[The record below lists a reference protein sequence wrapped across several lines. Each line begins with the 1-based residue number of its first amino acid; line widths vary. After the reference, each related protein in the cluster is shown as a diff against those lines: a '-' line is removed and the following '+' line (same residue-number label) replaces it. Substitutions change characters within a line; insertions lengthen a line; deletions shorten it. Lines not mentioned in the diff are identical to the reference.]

1 MALKNDF
8 AIFNRRQNILVR
20 LHVLY
25 DLIQSDNHLSAAVFE
40 HIALKLDV
48 RRVQESRLSLHL
60 GIQMALQFLSLLYK
74 PIDTV
79 KAELGLALTIED
91 IFTEVKL
98 CLVLPHLLNLLL
110 QVAQLVQTHLQ
121 IIEEVCHLAVHE
133 IQLIDVLLVKL
144 SPIYF
149 LRGFGMLLTALLEH
163 TFRLLDLSLVD
174 SDVLLEDLN
183 FKDGL
188 LDLFDI
194 DILMYFGG
202 HTDLAVAR
210 SNLTAA

>member
-79 KAELGLALTIED
+79 KAELRLALTIED

-163 TFRLLDLSLVD
+163 TLRLLDLSLVD

-194 DILMYFGG
+194 DILMYF
-202 HTDLAVAR
+202 
-210 SNLTAA
+210 